1 MIVILPGFGSSAA
14 CWASS
19 YQFLKQKHQQVAILE
34 TLGVSGAE
42 AMDLAEAA
50 QLLNRFL
57 SEKGAPEA
65 HLVGHSMGGY
75 IALEFLNLFPQ
86 RVKSL
91 TLVHSHPFEDS
102 AERKENRK
110 KQADF
115 ILKHGT
121 EAYLKPFYE
130 GLFHPDFTAN
140 HPDLIA
146 SLRQNFQEKSNEKA
160 LSNALLAM
168 QKRPER
174 TLALANYAGKINLIM
189 GTDDPFIPEA
199 EASKIMAL
207 NPRVRCHKLS
217 GVAHMSMVEAP
228 EQLNELFSDLFPL

>member
-14 CWASS
+14 CWANS
-19 YQFLKQKHQQVAILE
+19 YRFLKQRGQSVEVLE

-42 AMDLAEAA
+42 SMDLVEAA

-57 SEKGAPEA
+57 SEKGVQEA

-115 ILKHGT
+115 ILKNGT

-146 SLRQNFQEKSNEKA
+146 GLRHDFQEKSNEKA

-168 QKRPER
+168 QKRPDR
-174 TLALANYAGKINLIM
+174 SLALTSYAGPVNLIM

-199 EASKIMAL
+199 EASKILAL
-207 NPRVRCHKLS
+207 NPHIQSYKLS
-217 GVAHMSMVEAP
+217 GVAHMSMVETP
-228 EQLNELFSDLFPL
+228 ERLNELFSDLFPL